1 MVATRRGKTRSTS
14 GTLYTAKNL
23 ARTLQK
29 KRKAAAKKTTSARAT
44 TSRATTRR
52 TTTSAPRRATTSTP
66 RRATTSRA
74 TTSTP
79 RRATTSAP
87 RRAAAPSAARRALA
101 TGRGTFV
108 RRTGSRSAS
117 LAGMFA
123 AMRARGD
130 YDENRA
136 RGLRGRR

>member
-29 KRKAAAKKTTSARAT
+29 KRKAASKKTTSARVT

-52 TTTSAPRRATTSTP
+52 TTTSAPRRATTS
-66 RRATTSRA
+66 RATTSRA
-74 TTSTP
+74 TT

>member
-52 TTTSAPRRATTSTP
+52 ATTSAP